1 MANPI
6 AFKPKVDP
14 KYELD
19 RQLAAAPSSH
29 AEELLVVYDILKA
42 AHANGT
48 LDLINGLIGGRDII
62 AGKLAEA
69 AKLPG
74 GINAI
79 RNLLAASK
87 VLMALDPETLDHVTK
102 ALVTATGNHKNE
114 QQAPSLWQLALRA
127 TSEDSRRGLSLL
139 TLMLSGL
146 GRNQN
151 TPQDHESPV
160 RKPVSPVHAPLQS
173 PAPVLIAATVC
184 LGSALVLFLRKK
196 S

>member
-14 KYELD
+14 KQERD

-29 AEELLVVYDILKA
+29 AEELLVVYDILKT

-48 LDLINGLIGGRDII
+48 LDLVNGLLGGRDII
-62 AGKLAEA
+62 AGKLAEY

-74 GINAI
+74 GIAAI
-79 RNLLAASK
+79 RNLLAAGK
-87 VLMALDPETLDHVTK
+87 VLMAIDPETLDQVSK
-102 ALVTATGNHKNE
+102 ALVTATGQHKNE
-114 QQAPSLWQLALRA
+114 LRAPSLIQLALRA

-151 TPQDHESPV
+151 VPQDHKNPIRQTVTPV
-160 RKPVSPVHAPLQS
+160 TSSAPIL
-173 PAPVLIAATVC
+173 LAATAC
-184 LGSALVLFLRKK
+184 LGSALFLFMRRK